1 MRIEGAVPSPAMQS
15 SRSVSLNSEHGK
27 AGAEQTAGQTQGYG
41 QKKVSEEELIG
52 AIEKGNKK
60 LELYDT
66 RLEFSI
72 HETTKQ
78 ILIKVVDTVNNEVI
92 REIPPEK
99 ILDMV
104 AKMMEMAGILVDER
118 A

>member
-1 MRIEGAVPSPAMQS
+1 M
-15 SRSVSLNSEHGK
+15 
-27 AGAEQTAGQTQGYG
+27 
-41 QKKVSEEELIG
+41 
-52 AIEKGNKK
+52 
-60 LELYDT
+60 ELYDT

-92 REIPPEK
+92 REILRK
-99 ILDMV
+99 KSGYGGQNDGDGCILWY
-104 AKMMEMAGILVDER
+104 ER